1 MRAVAQTQNF
11 LPQVLL
17 LVTCQFRAT
26 SVCPLGVPFP
36 LCTYYNHFLGTG
48 KNQRY
53 CGGGVVGRAVLWG
66 VVTLRMQGPSETA
79 HLQIPSCALT
89 GGLSE

>member
-53 CGGGVVGRAVLWG
+53 CGGAWL
-66 VVTLRMQGPSETA
+66 A
-79 HLQIPSCALT
+79 
-89 GGLSE
+89 GLYCGES